1 MSGQIEFTREEDP
14 IENVDICICIKGQN
28 FEKTLLDLDFGGA
41 CVNLF
46 IMDGDE
52 DGAVEDFLHSRS
64 WSFNTISLWKQNKEF
79 EEEVNLTVLYDWLI
93 KKGQSKYVGYISGD
107 CRLSKCLCSN
117 VISALCSYETCGAVS
132 IWTDIPEE
140 DEKYPYTCLGFGVL
154 QYAILEREIY
164 KSVGGFDLDF
174 DFKNTRQDLTLK
186 ICTGV
191 EKEVLYASDHIA
203 KIDKPADESF
213 YSDNLDQKNLLIS
226 KWQHVFPEHKFPS
239 IKEFIGY
246 DFDIEK
252 DYLKKVQDGYEIMK
266 ESRAVVCGLARDV
279 YKRLDSCG
287 LSRLEYL
294 SGFFEDAAFVIYEND
309 SEDGTDNLLKEWG
322 KTGDNRH
329 VFSEK
334 LDEKR
339 IGGRSEKRVAAM
351 AIYRNKCLSFI
362 RENYSDFDYYIPID
376 LDLVGGIS
384 YDGIAHTIGSV
395 GLNWDFVGSNGKNS
409 IRGTVRYWDT
419 FPHREIDNEDMSIGR
434 QRMFALG
441 RKLAPLKRGESFLP
455 VNSCFGGMAIYKM
468 SSIQDATYTGE
479 SSEHVAFNRT
489 IIDRGGKGFVNPSQ
503 IVLYNYIGWCKDQN
517 GRSFNDTKFYE
528 QLL

>member
-1 MSGQIEFTREEDP
+1 MSGQIEFTRREDP

-28 FEKTLLDLDFGGA
+28 FEKTLLDLGFGGS

-46 IMDGDE
+46 IMDGNE
-52 DGAVEDFLHSRS
+52 DSAVEDFLHSRS

-79 EEEVNLTVLYDWLI
+79 EEQVNLTTLYDWLI

-107 CRLSKCLCSN
+107 CRLSKYLCSN

-174 DFKNTRQDLTLK
+174 DFKNARQDLTLK

-191 EKEVLYASDHIA
+191 EKEVLYVSDHVG

-213 YSDNLDQKNLLIS
+213 YSDDLEQKNILIN
-226 KWQHVFPEHKFPS
+226 KWQHIFPENKFPP
-239 IKEFIGY
+239 IKKIVGY
-246 DFDIEK
+246 DFDLQK
-252 DYLKKVQDGYEIMK
+252 DYLDKVATGYETMRK
-266 ESRAVVCGLARDV
+266 SSAVICGLARDV
-279 YKRLDSCG
+279 FKRLNFCG

-294 SGFFEDAAFVIYEND
+294 SGLFKETAFVIYEND
-309 SEDGTDNLLKEWG
+309 SEDGTDNLLEKWG
-322 KTGDNRH
+322 EAGDNRH

-339 IGGRSEKRVAAM
+339 IGGRSKERVTAM
-351 AIYRNKCLSFI
+351 AIYRNKCVDFLKN
-362 RENYSDFDYYIPID
+362 NYSNFDYYIPVD

-384 YDGIAHTIGSV
+384 YDGIAHTIGNV
-395 GLNWDFVGSNGKNS
+395 NVEWDFMGSNGKNS
-409 IRGTVRYWDT
+409 MRGNVRYWDT
-419 FPHREIDNEDMSIGR
+419 FPHREIDCDDFSIGR
-434 QRMFALG
+434 NKMFALG
-441 RKLAPLKRGESFLP
+441 RHFSSLKRGEGLVP
-455 VNSCFGGMAIYKM
+455 VNSCFGGMAIYKI
-468 SSIQDATYTGE
+468 SSIQNAIYTGQ
-479 SSEHVAFNRT
+479 SSEHVAFNRS
-489 IIDRGGKGFVNPSQ
+489 IIDNGGKGFVNPSQ
-503 IVLYNYIGWCKDQN
+503 IVLYNYINWCKDQN

-528 QLL
+528 QIS

>member
-1 MSGQIEFTREEDP
+1 MSGQIEFTRREDP

-28 FEKTLLDLDFGGA
+28 FEKTLLDLGFGGS

-46 IMDGDE
+46 IMDGNE

-93 KKGQSKYVGYISGD
+93 KKGQSKYVGYISDD
-107 CRLSKCLCSN
+107 CRLSKCLCRN
-117 VISALCSYETCGAVS
+117 VISALYFNETCGAAS
-132 IWTDIPEE
+132 FWTDIPEE

-164 KSVGGFDLDF
+164 KSVDGFDLDL
-174 DFKNTRQDLTLK
+174 DFKNARQDLTLK

-191 EKEVLYASDHIA
+191 EKEVLYVSDHIG
-203 KIDKPADESF
+203 KIKKSTGESF
-213 YSDNLDQKNLLIS
+213 YSNDSEQKKQLIS
-226 KWQHVFPEHKFPS
+226 DWKHAFPENKFPP
-239 IKEFIGY
+239 IKEFVGY
-246 DFDIEK
+246 DLDIEK
-252 DYLKKVQDGYEIMK
+252 DYQKKVSDGYEIMR

-279 YKRLDSCG
+279 YDRLQYSG
-287 LSRLEYL
+287 LSRLEHL
-294 SGFFEDAAFVIYEND
+294 GGLFGDVAFVIYEND
-309 SEDGTDNLLKEWG
+309 SEDGTDELLKQWG
-322 KTGDNRH
+322 DVDNRH
-329 VFSEK
+329 IFSEK
-334 LDEKR
+334 LNVGRLRGREKR
-339 IGGRSEKRVAAM
+339 RVNSM
-351 AIYRNKCLSFI
+351 ASYRNKCLDFI
-362 RENYSDFDYYIPID
+362 RENYSDFDYYIPVD

-395 GLNWDFVGSNGKNS
+395 NLDWDFVGSNGKNS
-409 IRGTVRYWDT
+409 RRGTVRYWDT

-434 QRMFALG
+434 QHMFALG

-503 IVLYNYIGWCKDQN
+503 IVLYNYINWCKDQN

-528 QLL
+528 RS

>member
-1 MSGQIEFTREEDP
+1 MSGQIEFTRREDP

-28 FEKTLLDLDFGGA
+28 FEKTLLDLGFGGS

-46 IMDGDE
+46 IMDGNE
-52 DGAVEDFLHSRS
+52 DSAVEDFLHSRS

-93 KKGQSKYVGYISGD
+93 KKGQNKYVGYISGD
-107 CRLSKCLCSN
+107 CRLSKYLCSN

-174 DFKNTRQDLTLK
+174 DFKNARQDLTLK

-191 EKEVLYASDHIA
+191 EKEVLYVSDHVG

-213 YSDNLDQKNLLIS
+213 YSDDLEQKNILIN
-226 KWQHVFPEHKFPS
+226 KWQHIFPENKFPP
-239 IKEFIGY
+239 IKKIVGY
-246 DFDIEK
+246 DFDLQK
-252 DYLKKVQDGYEIMK
+252 DYLDKVATGYETMRK
-266 ESRAVVCGLARDV
+266 SSAVICGLARDV
-279 YKRLDSCG
+279 FKRLNFCG

-294 SGFFEDAAFVIYEND
+294 SGLFKETAFVIYEND
-309 SEDGTDNLLKEWG
+309 SEDGTDNLLEKWG
-322 KTGDNRH
+322 EAGDNRH

-339 IGGRSEKRVAAM
+339 IGGRSKERVTAM
-351 AIYRNKCLSFI
+351 AIYRNKCVDFLKN
-362 RENYSDFDYYIPID
+362 NYSNFDYYIPVD

-384 YDGIAHTIGSV
+384 YDGIAHTIGNV
-395 GLNWDFVGSNGKNS
+395 NVEWDFMGSNGKNS
-409 IRGTVRYWDT
+409 MRGNVRYWDT
-419 FPHREIDNEDMSIGR
+419 FPHREIDCDDFSIGR
-434 QRMFALG
+434 NKMFALG
-441 RKLAPLKRGESFLP
+441 RHFSSLKRGEGLVP
-455 VNSCFGGMAIYKM
+455 VNSCFGGMAIYKI
-468 SSIQDATYTGE
+468 SSIQNAIYTGQ
-479 SSEHVAFNRT
+479 SSEHVAFNRS
-489 IIDRGGKGFVNPSQ
+489 IIDNGGKGFVNPSQ
-503 IVLYNYIGWCKDQN
+503 IVLYNYINWCKDQN

-528 QLL
+528 QIS

>member
-1 MSGQIEFTREEDP
+1 MSGQIEFIKSDNQ
-14 IENVDICICIKGQN
+14 IDYVDICICIKGQN
-28 FEKTLLDLDFGGA
+28 FEKTLMDLDFDSS
-41 CVNLF
+41 CINLF
-46 IMDGDE
+46 IMDGNE
-52 DGAVEDFLHSRS
+52 DGTVEDFLHSRS

-79 EEEVNLTVLYDWLI
+79 EEQVNLTTLYDWLI
-93 KKGQSKYVGYISGD
+93 KKGQSKYVGYISDD
-107 CRLSKCLCSN
+107 CRLSKCLCRN
-117 VISALCSYETCGAVS
+117 VISSLYSHETCGATS
-132 IWTDIPEE
+132 FWTDIPEE

-174 DFKNTRQDLTLK
+174 DFKNARQDLTLK

-203 KIDKPADESF
+203 KIKKPAGESF

-226 KWQHVFPEHKFPS
+226 KWQHIFPEHKFPS

-266 ESRAVVCGLARDV
+266 ESRVVVCGLARDV
-279 YKRLDSCG
+279 YDRLQYSG
-287 LSRLEYL
+287 LSRLEHL
-294 SGFFEDAAFVIYEND
+294 GGLFGGVAFVIYEND
-309 SEDGTDNLLKEWG
+309 SEDGTDELLKQWG
-322 KTGDNRH
+322 DVDNRH
-329 VFSEK
+329 IFSEK
-334 LDEKR
+334 LNIDRLKGREKR
-339 IGGRSEKRVAAM
+339 RVNSMAA
-351 AIYRNKCLSFI
+351 YRNKCLDFI
-362 RENYSDFDYYIPID
+362 KETYSDFDYYIPID
-376 LDLVGGIS
+376 LDLVGGVS

-395 GLNWDFVGSNGKNS
+395 GLDWDFVGSNGKNS
-409 IRGTVRYWDT
+409 RRGTVRYWDT

-434 QRMFALG
+434 QHMFALG

-468 SSIQDATYTGE
+468 SSIQDAAYTGE

-503 IVLYNYIGWCKDQN
+503 IVLYNYINWCRDQN

-528 QLL
+528 KLS